1 MVGVILFRAQPFHRG
16 HLNMVQKAFSDC
28 TENNCDLHIFVG
40 SADKSGT
47 ERNPLPIDFRLMLIE
62 GSLHEVFS
70 TEELKRIHIYPLN
83 DLSDE
88 TNNTHDWGRYLYI
101 KMFSK
106 TKDSDMTI
114 YYSDDPR
121 IMLSWFAQDER
132 WLLRFKFLD
141 RYEGISATLVRDVI
155 RMPDNDFLLLKLIP
169 SFVFNYRKEIKTYLD
184 SIERKQ
190 TNECSSNQSI

>member
-28 TENNCDLHIFVG
+28 RENNCDLHIFVG

-62 GSLHEVFS
+62 GALHEEFS
-70 TEELKRIHIYPLN
+70 TEELKHIHIYPLN

-114 YYSDDPR
+114 YYSDNPQ

-141 RYEGISATLVRDVI
+141 RFEGISATLVRKTLQTPNSDYLVAQ
-155 RMPDNDFLLLKLIP
+155 LLP
-169 SFVFNYRKEIKTYLD
+169 PFVYNFREEIKTYLN
-184 SIERKQ
+184 
-190 TNECSSNQSI
+190 TLN

>member
-1 MVGVILFRAQPFHRG
+1 MVGVILFRAQPFHNG
-16 HLNMVQKAFSDC
+16 HLNMVQKAYEDC
-28 TENNCDLHIFVG
+28 AANRCDLYIFVG

-47 ERNPLPIDFRLMLIE
+47 IRNPLPINFRLMLLE
-62 GSLHEVFS
+62 GALHEHFT
-70 TEELKRIHIYPLN
+70 TEQMKYIHIFPL
-83 DLSDE
+83 DDMTDE
-88 TNNTHDWGRYLYI
+88 ADNSHAWGRYLYI

-141 RYEGISATLVRDVI
+141 RYDGISATMVRRAFQI
-155 RMPDNDFLLLKLIP
+155 EGGDFAIKPIVP
-169 SFVFNYRKEIKTYLD
+169 EFVYNYREEI
-184 SIERKQ
+184 RKYIQ
-190 TNECSSNQSI
+190 EAK